1 MDQSCQIVV
10 VGAGILGI
18 TAALELQERLTGNK
32 PRGSITIVATEF
44 PGDKSINYASP
55 WAGAHSRI
63 APCTTPRQ
71 IRDRK
76 LEQVTW
82 NVFRA
87 QSKIYPEAGIEFMD
101 AFDYLE
107 DPSEE
112 YLKLQGG
119 YTEAEGFQL
128 LQPHELQPN
137 IKFGSKYQA
146 WCLNPPVYCAFL
158 LRRFVLRGG
167 KTMRLKLS
175 SLAEAA
181 SLAPSVQVVVNCSG
195 VGFGDPDVFPVRGQ
209 TCLVSN
215 TCDKTITQQNND
227 GSWTFIIPR
236 PLEGGT
242 IIGGTKEPNNWSA
255 KASRETRNCLLA
267 RAAKMYPAILNAD
280 SRFDVIGGIV
290 GRRPER
296 KGGLRLSCEPL
307 HLSTTQIG
315 KSNRYRVVKIIH
327 AYGAGGA
334 GYELCWGVAQEVAKM
349 GLEETP
355 LKSSL

>member
-1 MDQSCQIVV
+1 MDHSCQIVV

-18 TAALELQERLTGNK
+18 TAALELQETLAASK

-44 PGDKSINYASP
+44 PGDESINYASP
-55 WAGAHSRI
+55 WAGAHSRT

-71 IRDRK
+71 VRDRK

-82 NVFRA
+82 DVFRA
-87 QSKIYPEAGIEFMD
+87 QSKTYPEAGIEFLD

-119 YTEAEGFQL
+119 YAETEGFQL
-128 LQPHELQPN
+128 LQEHELRPN

-146 WCLNPPVYCAFL
+146 WCLNPPVYCIFL
-158 LRRFVLRGG
+158 LRRFILRGG
-167 KTMRLKLS
+167 NTMRLKLT
-175 SLAEAA
+175 SLDEAA
-181 SLAPSVQVVVNCSG
+181 SLAPNVQVVVNCSG

-215 TCDKTITQQNND
+215 ACDRTITQQNKD

-255 KASRETRNCLLA
+255 RASLETRNHLLTQ
-267 RAAKMYPAILNAD
+267 AAKMYPAILKGN
-280 SRFDVIGGIV
+280 SKFDVIRDIV

-296 KGGLRLSCEPL
+296 KGGLRLSSESL
-307 HLSTTQIG
+307 HLSASRSG
-315 KSNRYRVVKIIH
+315 ESNHRRVVKLIH